1 MTGVCGLQ
9 VIFTEIIAVFRA
21 LLKISRHKQELADNT
36 QVIRQWN
43 SLWSL
48 LARKV
53 DTERKYINK
62 LEGIG
67 LPLVPSSRELIDIV
81 VVFVADKAS
90 DKSAKRATEKAY
102 VASHQLVELGDLFE
116 ELAVEPADFVKY
128 AHQMVSSP
136 PNPTNSKKKKKAK
149 KELDVTYEDWRYEA
163 TEWRPKNM
171 IAKEKLTQ
179 LRTTGLPEETSV
191 VSSTQKKNGGG
202 YMCPKDRRRLR
213 VLSNDMEAEALE
225 ERMKLRLMSD
235 YRRKPVVRTGSLA
248 PVASSIASPNGQDK
262 RTSVRPSG
270 KINRST
276 SLAPISGIPRVGG
289 RTTRT

>member
-1 MTGVCGLQ
+1 MVL
-9 VIFTEIIAVFRA
+9 F
-21 LLKISRHKQELADNT
+21 S
-36 QVIRQWN
+36 
-43 SLWSL
+43 
-48 LARKV
+48 
-53 DTERKYINK
+53 
-62 LEGIG
+62 
-67 LPLVPSSRELIDIV
+67 
-81 VVFVADKAS
+81 ADKAS

-136 PNPTNSKKKKKAK
+136 PNLTNSKKKKKAK

-179 LRTTGLPEETSV
+179 LRTTGLPEETSLV
-191 VSSTQKKNGGG
+191 ASTQKKNGG

-248 PVASSIASPNGQDK
+248 PVASSIASPPNGQDV
-262 RTSVRPSG
+262 RTSMKPSG

-276 SLAPISGIPRVGG
+276 SLAPTSGIPRVGG
-289 RTTRT
+289 GRTTRA